1 MELLADG
8 QGREGLAIMIAGD
21 DEAAKLIAKQLVV
34 DAKFQA
40 VDLGVLAQGR
50 VFQAYWL
57 LGGSKTQTRL
67 KSRGSRR
74 MINLSSLSR
83 LAIHGLSESA

>member
-50 VFQAYWL
+50 VFQAPDAPLYDVQL
-57 LGGSKTQTRL
+57 TPDEVYVHL
-67 KSRGSRR
+67 KRQENNS
-74 MINLSSLSR
+74 
-83 LAIHGLSESA
+83 